1 MPAFLVGIF
10 RKKEYNCIVNMDVKK
25 YLDTYLRVM
34 NDMKKVLL
42 ITFALITGVALIAC
56 FINGKSL
63 PFMSMQVV
71 ETEEPEKNDE
81 MSEEE
86 LTKCLNELL
95 ADCKLKKSGESN
107 YLLLM
112 YAKLSCS
119 FDDCVERKYEPIIH
133 DELTKEEVRALV
145 GNPVCETEDV
155 WMFPDD
161 ELLLLFK
168 DGKLYKLV
176 YIGNFDG
183 AGNMHEDRFFVREI
197 SDPLNLEEVRAA
209 IQKVIQEEKEFRER
223 RDAIFNSDE
232 ELVKLCQLP
241 QNEFWR
247 LLGDYDI
254 PSETN
259 LFPVFGFETEK
270 RIVYFQY
277 SPEGTLIICSR
288 EDKETQERK
297 RVYVDMEYP
306 LNMKIYELLQQ
317 ANEEN
322 AG

>member
-1 MPAFLVGIF
+1 
-10 RKKEYNCIVNMDVKK
+10 
-25 YLDTYLRVM
+25 
-34 NDMKKVLL
+34 MKKVLL
-42 ITFALITGVALIAC
+42 ITFALITGAALVAC

-71 ETEEPEKNDE
+71 ETEEPQKNEE
-81 MSEEE
+81 MSEED
-86 LTKCLNELL
+86 LKKWLDELL
-95 ADCKLKKSGESN
+95 ADCKLEKSGESN
-107 YLLLM
+107 YRLLM
-112 YAKLSCS
+112 YAKLSCN
-119 FDDCVERKYEPIIH
+119 FDDCVERKYEPVIH

-145 GNPVCETEDV
+145 GKPVCEIEDV
-155 WMFPDD
+155 WVFPDD

-176 YIGNFDG
+176 DIDNFDE

-197 SDPLNLEEVRAA
+197 NAPLNLEEVREA

-223 RDAIFNSDE
+223 RDAILNSDE

-254 PSETN
+254 PPETN
-259 LFPVFGFETEK
+259 LLPVFGFETDK
-270 RIVYFQY
+270 NIVYFQY
-277 SPEGTLIICSR
+277 SPEGTLIICVR

-297 RVYVDMEYP
+297 WVYVDMEYP
-306 LNMKIYELLQQ
+306 LNKKIYELLQQ

>member
-1 MPAFLVGIF
+1 
-10 RKKEYNCIVNMDVKK
+10 MDVKK

>member
-1 MPAFLVGIF
+1 
-10 RKKEYNCIVNMDVKK
+10 
-25 YLDTYLRVM
+25 
-34 NDMKKVLL
+34 MKKVLL

-95 ADCKLKKSGESN
+95 ADCKLKKSAESN
-107 YLLLM
+107 YRLLM

-277 SPEGTLIICSR
+277 SPEGTLRICSR
-288 EDKETQERK
+288 EDKETQ
-297 RVYVDMEYP
+297 
-306 LNMKIYELLQQ
+306 
-317 ANEEN
+317 
-322 AG
+322 